1 MTAASNAAAAAT
13 GGATSTSPLLKG
25 RHRPDFSQPFGLSA
39 DDERILSARG
49 LDQTRQDGVEAL
61 YTAGRSAVRSGQA
74 RSFLA
79 GLDTA
84 SLALLQ
90 NAASLAAPIDV
101 GSLSEEGAEN
111 LLLAPTEGVDL
122 NGDGMLQTGAAL
134 MFTFP
139 PVDAS
144 PALRAAWEEAT
155 AGMSEGDV
163 LMLSI
168 GVGGPLIPVDGSAP
182 QARDFSEGF
191 DWNRHMAD
199 LISANEAARAYNTPE
214 RTRQVEA
221 NLRTLWDSLRRH
233 GLA

>member
-1 MTAASNAAAAAT
+1 MTATSNAAAAAT
-13 GGATSTSPLLKG
+13 SGATSNNPLLKG
-25 RHRPDFSQPFGLSA
+25 RHRPDFSQPFALSA
-39 DDERILSARG
+39 DDERILSGRG
-49 LDQTRQDGVEAL
+49 LDQVRQDSVEAL

-90 NAASLAAPIDV
+90 NAASLADPINV
-101 GSLSEEGAEN
+101 GALSEEGAEN

-122 NGDGMLQTGAAL
+122 NGDGLLQTGAAL
-134 MFTFP
+134 LFTFP

-155 AGMSEGDV
+155 AGMSERDV
-163 LMLSI
+163 MMLSLQ
-168 GVGGPLIPVDGSAP
+168 VGGPLAAVDGSAP
-182 QARDFSEGF
+182 RARDVSDGF

-214 RTRQVEA
+214 RTRQVDA
-221 NLRTLWDSLRRH
+221 NLRSLWDSLRRH

>member
-1 MTAASNAAAAAT
+1 MTAFSSTAAAT
-13 GGATSTSPLLKG
+13 SGAAASSPLLKG
-25 RHRPDFSQPFGLSA
+25 RHRPDFSQPFALSV

-49 LDQTRQDGVEAL
+49 LDQTRQDSVEAL

-90 NAASLAAPIDV
+90 SAASLADPIDV
-101 GSLSEEGAEN
+101 GALSEEGAEN

-122 NGDGMLQTGAAL
+122 NGDGLLQTGAAL
-134 MFTFP
+134 LFSFR
-139 PVDAS
+139 PVNAS

-155 AGMSEGDV
+155 ASMSEGDI
-163 LMLSI
+163 LMLSMQ
-168 GVGGPLIPVDGSAP
+168 VGGILIPVDGGNP
-182 QARDFSEGF
+182 RARDVSDGF